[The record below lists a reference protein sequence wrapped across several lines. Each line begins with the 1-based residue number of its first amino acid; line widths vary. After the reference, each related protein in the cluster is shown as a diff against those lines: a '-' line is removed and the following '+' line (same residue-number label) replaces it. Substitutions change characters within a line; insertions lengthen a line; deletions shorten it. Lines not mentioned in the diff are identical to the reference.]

1 MTLDELLKPANEY
14 ERVVAEHIRSR
25 HDANLEKAIVDKG
38 VTIAQVMGYI
48 TNCAKKIAKGH
59 NCVMMS
65 DEDVYGL
72 AVHYCLDGD
81 TPVEYHGQP
90 LDVKYVSP
98 TIVKTEPKKAEKE
111 KKPPKKKE
119 PVKVEPPKAKDLSGQ
134 MTFDF
139 WVEPAKEVK
148 K

>member
-1 MTLDELLKPANEY
+1 MTLDELLKPKNDY
-14 ERVVAEHIRSR
+14 ERAVAEHIRSR
-25 HDANLEKAIVDKG
+25 HDENLEKAIVEKG
-38 VTIAQVMGYI
+38 VTIAQVMGYV

-90 LDVKYVSP
+90 LDVKYASTYPPVE
-98 TIVKTEPKKAEKE
+98 KTPAKG
-111 KKPPKKKE
+111 KPPKKE
-119 PVKVEPPKAKDLSGQ
+119 PVKVEPKAKDLSGQ